1 VITIGASTACYP
13 IDTIRRRMM
22 MQSGKA
28 TVDYTNSFGC
38 AQWILK
44 NEGVNGF
51 FKGCLAN
58 VYRATAGALVL
69 VLYAEL

>member
-1 VITIGASTACYP
+1 
-13 IDTIRRRMM
+13 MM

-28 TVDYTNSFGC
+28 SAEYTSSLGC
-38 AQWILK
+38 TRWILK

-69 VLYAEL
+69 VFYSKL

>member
-1 VITIGASTACYP
+1 
-13 IDTIRRRMM
+13 MM